1 MVIEIVAIPF
11 SVHIFDSGRLR
22 SIRKSLSDEDLP
34 KEISRDSRQCAG
46 LRSAWHALAAV
57 AVIERET
64 RVILRY
70 CWKKKRGQ
78 FIELAK
84 KNMVLLGRLVGIE
97 VEPHIDA
104 S

>member
-1 MVIEIVAIPF
+1 
-11 SVHIFDSGRLR
+11 
-22 SIRKSLSDEDLP
+22 
-34 KEISRDSRQCAG
+34 
-46 LRSAWHALAAV
+46 V

-97 VEPHIDA
+97 PPLAITILQVPDYTLPQLPA
-104 S
+104 SP